1 MDLNM
6 VIEIIKG
13 VGFPIA
19 MCIALFYYMV
29 KQNDK
34 HETETQELRN
44 TVQANT
50 QVLTELCTL
59 IKTLVK

>member
-1 MDLNM
+1 MDVKTISEL
-6 VIEIIKG
+6 VAG

-19 MCIALFYYMV
+19 MCVALFYYMV

-34 HETETQELRN
+34 HEAETKELRN